1 MKVLIIPSF
10 YPDFL
15 NKNVGVFFKEQVD
28 YLNDFGLDLD
38 VIYVEQKSLRK
49 LNFSNIFNNHY
60 QFKTILRKASKDYR
74 LLGWKMP
81 GYLGSKLWI
90 LLMEILFKRYIKI
103 NGIPDLIHA
112 HNIFNGG
119 IVAFNLSKKY
129 NIPYIITEHDSAF
142 LNTDF
147 SIKQKNII
155 QNIYSNSSKIISV
168 SNSLKAQINKI
179 VQNIEIEVIPNVVN
193 NLFQVS
199 YKEISEIKKN
209 IEFISIGN
217 LNKNK
222 GHDFLIDAFKLVSK
236 KHQNI
241 FLRICGD
248 GPEKMKLLKKI
259 STLKLE
265 NKVKLLGHLDKK
277 DVLKNLLRSDCLV
290 HTSHVETFGIVLVEA
305 LSLGI
310 PIITT
315 NSGGPKDIFEPE
327 MGYMVDKV
335 NSELISNAMIDFIIN
350 KESFNRSKIKSLVK
364 KYSPSVICNKITSVY
379 IKSLKI

>member
-15 NKNVGVFFKEQVD
+15 NKNIGVFFKEQVD

-155 QNIYSNSSKIISV
+155 KNIYSNSSKIISV

-199 YKEISEIKKN
+199 YKEIPEIKKN
-209 IEFISIGN
+209 IEIFSPNVISMPYSSVN
-217 LNKNK
+217 
-222 GHDFLIDAFKLVSK
+222 FYVK
-236 KHQNI
+236 KFPNYSIHCWTNGMINTDDKIKIQNI
-241 FLRICGD
+241 CDIDNVKVVLTDFQENFL
-248 GPEKMKLLKKI
+248 K
-259 STLKLE
+259 
-265 NKVKLLGHLDKK
+265 
-277 DVLKNLLRSDCLV
+277 
-290 HTSHVETFGIVLVEA
+290 
-305 LSLGI
+305 
-310 PIITT
+310 
-315 NSGGPKDIFEPE
+315 
-327 MGYMVDKV
+327 
-335 NSELISNAMIDFIIN
+335 
-350 KESFNRSKIKSLVK
+350 
-364 KYSPSVICNKITSVY
+364 
-379 IKSLKI
+379 